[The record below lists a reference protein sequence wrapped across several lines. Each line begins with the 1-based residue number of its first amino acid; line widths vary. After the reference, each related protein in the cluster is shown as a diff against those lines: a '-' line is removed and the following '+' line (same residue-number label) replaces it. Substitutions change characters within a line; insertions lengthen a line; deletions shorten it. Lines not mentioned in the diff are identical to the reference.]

1 MSLGVRRAI
10 LCCVLASSSGES
22 SSSSAPGGVSIAR
35 ARLTE
40 LCSVLRSTHGGPL
53 WVNKKRI
60 RSLERAAHSRLAE
73 RCAVDEEGASDATC
87 RWILSHLRDP
97 HATYMLPERADTLSE
112 RYHGRIGL
120 GVHLKHSR
128 EFGRRRRRVVVS
140 EVEARSPAARAGL
153 RVGDEVLQIDGRPV
167 GTHHEKMTHEK
178 MNQMNH
184 ETTHHETT
192 HKKANDAPDEDPV
205 SSSPPRAHSLLSLRS
220 TPLPSIEGRE
230 GERVAL
236 LIRRAPT
243 MEVRDPAHP
252 RTPTHPHA
260 PTPILGFAKT
270 STTTST
276 NTSTKTSTPPLSLRS
291 NSSRPDSD

>member
-167 GTHHEKMTHEK
+167 VTHHEKIHHEK
-178 MNQMNH
+178 INH
-184 ETTHHETT
+184 DKA

-220 TPLPSIEGRE
+220 APLPSIEGRE

-243 MEVRDPAHP
+243 MEVRDPAPP
-252 RTPTHPHA
+252 RTPTHP
-260 PTPILGFAKT
+260 
-270 STTTST
+270 
-276 NTSTKTSTPPLSLRS
+276 PLPQS
-291 NSSRPDSD
+291 